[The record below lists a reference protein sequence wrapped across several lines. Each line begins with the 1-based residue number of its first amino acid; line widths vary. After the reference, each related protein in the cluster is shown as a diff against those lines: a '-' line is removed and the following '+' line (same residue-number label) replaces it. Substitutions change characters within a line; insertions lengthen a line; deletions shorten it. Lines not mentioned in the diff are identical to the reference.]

1 MLTDVTQKMTELRSL
16 TTQLTI
22 NTKSDAGVSL
32 SGDDSNE
39 IQPELHAKS
48 LLNKTHKHGQKE
60 MFPVSI
66 TDGEISKYV

>member
-1 MLTDVTQKMTELRSL
+1 MTQKMTELQSL

-48 LLNKTHKHGQKE
+48 LLNITHRHRQKE

-66 TDGEISKYV
+66 ADGEITKYV